1 MMIKKLSLFGAL
13 FMFVISSA
21 CAQTTKKMVFDGAA
35 EDRNLAGFTSI
46 NVSNAFDVY
55 ISQGSSDAVG
65 VSAVDAS
72 ATKNIK
78 THVSGGVLY
87 VSFDNKGWSSWKNNK
102 LKAYITVKSLEKLSV
117 SGACNVSFVDA
128 ITSNRLHIST
138 SGASDI
144 KGAVKVNSLKVGA
157 SGASNISLSGTAT
170 DSDFNISGA
179 CSIKSLDL
187 VTDNCVVV
195 ASGASSIRL
204 TINQSLKSNISG
216 ASDIR
221 YKGTVSRFDTRS
233 SGASSIK
240 PL

>member
-1 MMIKKLSLFGAL
+1 MMFKKQSIVVAFILLIVAN
-13 FMFVISSA
+13 A
-21 CAQTTKKMVFDGAA
+21 CAQTSKKMVFDGAA
-35 EDRNLAGFTSI
+35 EDRNLSGFTSI
-46 NVSNAFDVY
+46 NVSNAFNVY
-55 ISQGSSDAVG
+55 ISQGNQDAVG
-65 VSAVDAS
+65 VSASDES

-78 THVSGGVLY
+78 THISGGVLY
-87 VSFDNKGWSSWKNNK
+87 ISFDQKGWGSWKNNK
-102 LKAYITVKSLEKLSV
+102 LKAYITVKNLEKLSV
-117 SGACNVSFVDA
+117 SGACNVSFVDP
-128 ITSNRLHIST
+128 ITSDKLLVSI

-144 KGAVKVNSLKVGA
+144 KGAVKVNALKVGA

-179 CSIKSLDL
+179 CSIKSLEL

>member
-1 MMIKKLSLFGAL
+1 MTKKLSLLVAL
-13 FMFVISSA
+13 FMFVILSA
-21 CAQTTKKMVFDGAA
+21 SAQTTKKMVFDAAA

-46 NVSNAFDVY
+46 HVNSAFDVY

-65 VSAVDAS
+65 VSASDAT

-78 THVSGGVLY
+78 TYVSGGVLY
-87 VSFDNKGWSSWKNNK
+87 ISFEKKGWSSWKNNK
-102 LKAYITVKSLEKLSV
+102 LKAYITVNNLENLSV

-128 ITSNRLHIST
+128 ITSNRLLISV

-157 SGASNISLSGTAT
+157 SGASDISLSGTAT
-170 DSDFNISGA
+170 ETDFNVSGA
-179 CSIKSLDL
+179 CSIQSINL
-187 VTDNCVVV
+187 VTDNCAVV
-195 ASGASSIRL
+195 ASGASSVRL
-204 TINQSLKSNISG
+204 TINQSLKANISG

-221 YKGTVSRFDTRS
+221 YKGTVSRFNSKT